1 MRVQDGPNA
10 PPVSSG
16 GRKPRAPGLFTAIAA
31 ALIGFGAGPALG
43 APIYYDTGV
52 HIAIPASPDNTNP
65 GGAFTSYDIMWVDS
79 GLVYLAD
86 RSNASI
92 DIFSAATESFVGRIG
107 GTGHVF
113 LGQNPPPP
121 SAPTTAIS
129 GPDGIVV
136 ANTAL
141 SGHTL
146 YAGDGDSTLK
156 AFNLN
161 AAGTQTLNLSTAVG
175 TTAALAKRVDE
186 MAFSPVNNT
195 LLVANNAA
203 SPNPFTTLIN
213 TVTNT
218 IVPGSK
224 VEFPGGGIEQ
234 SVFDPVTGK
243 FYLNVDSA
251 GPGSVAVVNPTTG
264 LVEKTYVLGSI
275 AGGPGPSGVC
285 GPTGLAVDQGGKL
298 LVGCGAGPSTFL
310 LDPAA
315 NGGAG
320 SLKAIPLTGEDMVWF
335 DPVRKLFYVTS
346 RNFPDGCNANLTPA
360 AGGCTPELGIVD
372 DFGNLVQTLATS
384 FGAHSIAVDPVTGR
398 AFMPYGGVGP
408 GGAASAALTVCPL
421 GCVEVFALIP
431 EPGSLALLS
440 TGLAVFGGL
449 GWRRRRSSL
458 GS

>member
-1 MRVQDGPNA
+1 MRVQDRPNA
-10 PPVSSG
+10 PPVNSG
-16 GRKPRAPGLFTAIAA
+16 ARKPRAPGLFTAIAA
-31 ALIGFGAGPALG
+31 ALIGFGAGPAMG

-52 HIAIPASPDNTNP
+52 HIAIPAAPGVNLNP
-65 GGAFTSYDIMWVDS
+65 GGAFTSYDIMWADN
-79 GLVYLAD
+79 GLIYLAD
-86 RSNASI
+86 RSNSSV
-92 DIFSAATESFVGRIG
+92 DVFSAATNSFVGRIG
-107 GTGHVF
+107 SFV
-113 LGQNPPPP
+113 GQNPPPP
-121 SAPTTAIS
+121 AAPTTAIS
-129 GPDGIVV
+129 GPDGLVV
-136 ANTAL
+136 ANTAGA
-141 SGHTL
+141 GHTL
-146 YAGDGDSTLK
+146 YVGDGDSTLK

-161 AAGTQTLNLSTAVG
+161 AGGIQIANVNTAVG

-203 SPNPFTTLIN
+203 SPTPFSTLIN
-213 TVTNT
+213 ATTNT

-224 VEFPGGGIEQ
+224 VSFAGVDGIEQ
-234 SVFDPVTGK
+234 SVFDPLTGK
-243 FYLNVDSA
+243 FYLNVDNTG
-251 GPGSVAVVNPTTG
+251 GPGSVVVVNPTTG
-264 LVEKTYVLGSI
+264 LVEKTYDLSTI
-275 AGGPGPSGVC
+275 AGGPGPAGLC

-298 LVGCGAGPSTFL
+298 LVGCGTGPSTFL

-315 NGGAG
+315 NGGLG

-346 RNFPDGCNANLTPA
+346 RNFPLGCNANLTPA

-384 FGAHSIAVDPVTGR
+384 FGAHSITVDPVTGK

>member
-1 MRVQDGPNA
+1 MRAQDRPNA
-10 PPVSSG
+10 PPVNSG
-16 GRKPRAPGLFTAIAA
+16 ARKPRAPGLFTAIAA

-52 HIAIPASPDNTNP
+52 HIAIPASPDNITTN
-65 GGAFTSYDIMWVDS
+65 GAFLSYDIMWADG
-79 GLVYLAD
+79 GLIYLAD
-86 RSNASI
+86 RTNVSV
-92 DIFSAATESFVGRIG
+92 DIFSAATNSFVGRIG
-107 GTGHVF
+107 GSGHVF
-113 LGQNPPPP
+113 VGQNPPPP
-121 SAPTTAIS
+121 AAPTTAIS
-129 GPDGIVV
+129 GPDGLVV
-136 ANTAL
+136 ANTAGA
-141 SGHTL
+141 GHTL
-146 YAGDGDSTLK
+146 YVGDGDSTLK

-161 AAGTQTLNLSTAVG
+161 AGGALIATVPTG
-175 TTAALAKRVDE
+175 TAALGKRVDE

-203 SPNPFTTLIN
+203 SPTPFTTLIN
-213 TVTNT
+213 ATNNT

-224 VEFPGGGIEQ
+224 VAFAADGIEQ
-234 SVFDPVTGK
+234 SVFDPLTGK
-243 FYLNVDSA
+243 FYLNVDNTG
-251 GPGSVAVVNPTTG
+251 GPGSVVVVNPTTG
-264 LVEKTYVLGSI
+264 LVEKTYDLSTV
-275 AGGPGPSGVC
+275 AGGPGPSGAC
-285 GPTGLAVDQGGKL
+285 APTGLAVDQGGKL
-298 LVGCGAGPSTFL
+298 LVGCGVGPSTFL

-315 NGGAG
+315 NGGLG

-346 RNFPDGCNANLTPA
+346 RNFPLGCNAALSPA

-384 FGAHSIAVDPVTGR
+384 FGAHSIAVDPATGK

-408 GGAASAALTVCPL
+408 GGAASAAVTACPL